1 MDIEEFMAQ
10 KKAARSVLWVH
21 RHSIRKLRQG
31 AMSWADMTEYL
42 GSIGVRVTR
51 SAVQQWYARQDWDKI
66 DAELS
71 PKPQA
76 ATARPAVQRQATPR
90 PTPREPAQTTS
101 SLGLVEK
108 YAPNSQLSSDAD
120 DEDDNNP
127 AHSVLAKFP
136 GMAKRMQEIKSNG
149 NQS

>member
-1 MDIEEFMAQ
+1 MDVNEFLAQ
-10 KKAARSVLWVH
+10 KKASRSVLWVH
-21 RHSIRKLRQG
+21 RHDIRTLRQG
-31 AMSWADMTEYL
+31 GLSWEGIAEYL
-42 GSIGVRVTR
+42 AQKGTKTFFTT
-51 SAVQQWYARQDWDKI
+51 VQQWYGRQDWDKI

-108 YAPNSQLSSDAD
+108 YAPNPQLSDAD

-136 GMAKRMQEIKSNG
+136 VMAKRMQEKKDS